1 MVLPSELQTA
11 GSVFLGLWYATGES
25 DRGSQGK
32 KKKKKKMCTYTDS
45 SETKDFVHLLF

>member
-32 KKKKKKMCTYTDS
+32 KKKKVHTS
-45 SETKDFVHLLF
+45 VLSETKDQVPLLL